1 MPNPR
6 KRKMAIANAL
16 QALAQAET
24 PEQQS
29 AIHESISEIVH
40 TPQSEVESADW
51 LQKKAEEIAKVL
63 GQPDPEEVPP
73 PETVKKSPPAKTT
86 KKKKTKKKVNRGR
99 KAASRKSK
107 N

>member
-1 MPNPR
+1 MSNPR

-16 QALAQAET
+16 RALADAET
-24 PEQQS
+24 PVQAS
-29 AIHESISEIVH
+29 AIRESLNDIVR
-40 TPQSEVESADW
+40 TPDSEVESADW

-63 GQPDPEEVPP
+63 GQPDPEEALP
-73 PETVKKSPPAKTT
+73 PETVKESVPAKTT